1 MSKTPDEIFKDA
13 PPLIQR
19 AIKEILKQQK
29 TTKSYL
35 PKMALVNLVEK
46 IVSSNQGGNNEN
58 T

>member
-1 MSKTPDEIFKDA
+1 MSKTPDEIFKAA

-19 AIKEILKQQK
+19 AIQEILKEQK
-29 TTKSYL
+29 KTKSHL
-35 PKMALVNLVEK
+35 SKMGLVNLVEK